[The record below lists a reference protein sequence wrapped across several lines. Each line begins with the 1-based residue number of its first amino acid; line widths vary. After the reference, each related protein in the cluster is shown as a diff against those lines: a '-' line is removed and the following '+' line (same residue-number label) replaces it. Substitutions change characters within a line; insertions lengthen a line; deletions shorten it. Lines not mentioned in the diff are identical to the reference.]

1 MEIFRVWK
9 MTLPFSSGGSFSQ
22 LLDFELSAS
31 VSEQICNLVSL
42 NIDEWDQNK
51 KNSVKLT
58 LASSCLFSEVEPA
71 PFLWNIKNM
80 NKKHTELDIFFKWM
94 GYKVEYIM

>member
-1 MEIFRVWK
+1 MQAKGAWNGNLSSLENDITFFLRRLFLAASRFWAKRLSVWTN
-9 MTLPFSSGGSFSQ
+9 MQ
-22 LLDFELSAS
+22 L
-31 VSEQICNLVSL
+31 SL

-80 NKKHTELDIFFKWM
+80 NKKQS
-94 GYKVEYIM
+94 